1 MNNLLEFQL
10 GNGDSLFLDPSII
23 LEVAGG
29 PAGTIVTVDRKD
41 GHGEYVTYHIP
52 VPINQFRNILRS
64 RMPK

>member
-10 GNGDSLFLDPSII
+10 GNGDPLFLDPSII

-52 VPINQFRNILRS
+52 VPI
-64 RMPK
+64 